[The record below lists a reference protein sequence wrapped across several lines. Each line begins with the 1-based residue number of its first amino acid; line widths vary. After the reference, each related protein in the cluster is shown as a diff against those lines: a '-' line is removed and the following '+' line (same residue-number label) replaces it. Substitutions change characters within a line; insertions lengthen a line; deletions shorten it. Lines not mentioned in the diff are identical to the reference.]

1 MGERGFSK
9 CLNPTA
15 WVRALRCNTVYITRY
30 RSMRVP
36 VSIRTSYFMADKKAL
51 VDSGA
56 TDNFM
61 HPTFA
66 KRMGLGLQKLPTPK
80 KIFNIDNT
88 SNKSGMITHFLDLK
102 VQTNGINKEMRFLV
116 TDIGHEEILLGYPW
130 LATFEPKFQWRSAVI
145 DEQILPIIISSIN
158 PRSIKQQPVIA
169 TGLSEDT
176 KRSIVRQLE
185 TECHVRSVATDLAIE
200 AGAEQ
205 KEAILPEEYKEFARL
220 FNDEAADRFPPAR
233 EWDHAIDL
241 KPGAPDALDCKVYPM
256 TRDEDTALEKFLDEM
271 VAKGYIRPSKSPYA
285 SPFFFV
291 KKKDG
296 KLRPVQDYR
305 RLNSH
310 TVRNQYPLPL
320 IAQLISDLSGAWIFS
335 KVDVQQGYNNVRIK
349 KGDEWKA
356 AFKTKFGHWEPLVMF
371 FGLTNSPSTF
381 QEMMNVIYKEV
392 IEKHARR
399 GTIIRIYMDDI
410 AIATTGTL
418 QDHIDAVRDVLR
430 VAEQHDLYFKLSKCT
445 FHASSID
452 YLGVIIEKG
461 MTRMDPVKIAGI
473 KNWPIPTKVKD
484 VRSFL
489 GFCNFYRTFIR
500 GFAHLARPLNELTRK
515 DAEWSWE
522 SRHQKAFEELK
533 HRVTTEPILAHPI
546 LTDPFELEVD
556 ASGFAMGAVLLQRKE
571 DGKKH
576 PIAYYSKT
584 LSAAERNYDVYDLE
598 LLAIVNALD
607 HWRPYLAGSPHKII
621 IYSDHQN
628 LLYWKEPHKI
638 SRRVAREVLMLSEYN
653 FEIRHI
659 KGTVNGRAD
668 ALSRRPD
675 YDQGQEDNQNITVL
689 PEQVFVRAMEVLPE
703 NTNQEESTLKPWIDP
718 HQLKQHQGVWYKDGR
733 RVVTGDIEAKRYI
746 IQSHHDS
753 PVHGHPGISK
763 TIQLTERL
771 YWWPRMRVDIT
782 EYVKGCAD
790 CQRHKVNTRPT
801 RAPLQPIYPKAETTP
816 FETVALDFIV
826 KLPISQGFDSI
837 LTITDQGCT
846 KAAIFI
852 PCNEDITA
860 EETAA
865 LYIKHV
871 FAHFGLP
878 TKVISDRDP
887 RFMSKFIQ
895 AACKVTGVKHAPSTA
910 YHPRT
915 DGQSERSNQWLETAI
930 RFITDQKQKNW
941 APYLPI
947 AQFAH
952 NNWPS
957 DTTRKSPFFL
967 LMGFNPRADWIHA
980 TSPIPK
986 VTLRLEQL
994 KEARIQ
1000 ARDAMVKAQQ
1010 SWVKHRDTPK
1020 YKEGDLVWLEGKNL
1034 RINQPTAKLAPRRHG
1049 PFKITQVM
1057 SNVNYRLEL
1066 PTQWSIH
1073 PVFHIDLLTPYKET
1087 IMHGPNFTRPTPE
1100 LVDGEEEYS
1109 VEKILDSRHF
1119 GRRRRLQYL
1128 VKWEGY
1134 PDAENMWVDKDDV
1147 FADDKVREFK
1157 ASNPDASTHIRG
1169 TSFAKSP
1176 HSPLPTLSNY
1186 LYQHALSYMSSDG
1199 NNDFADE
1206 YPAGAIA
1213 DSPIPHSQ
1221 EFPINTPVRVPVP
1234 IPVVDFTTLQPLAVD
1249 APVFVPRPVTA
1260 SSSAS
1265 DVAAMFRQLRVHTP
1279 APLTPDGQRAADQAA
1294 ETFAVSFTPAER
1306 RGDQTGPELEQ
1317 GTATRPEA
1325 TVGATQTTPHRRRTN
1340 SNVSTTPHDLQQCAR
1355 CGEQN
1360 QYCHGHTPIIPNASL
1375 NLPPRIPVR
1384 ASIQPDGVARV
1395 NLNRAQATALASRLL
1410 DALEDNQDAAPVPP
1424 AYNEAEEF
1432 ARIVAEGLGIEHAVA
1447 AEGLG
1452 IRTRGGRGQGRGRG
1466 NRPQAVPD
1474 ARRPAN
1480 AQQAQGPR
1488 APRRVQSPVPAGF
1501 EHNRG
1506 PGYIPFRIR
1515 NEHGGETPARYIRA
1529 HLEAPNP
1536 FVEGRLSLNGPTY
1549 HSEIHAAPVVDIDV
1563 PPPLITADI
1572 LRLLDSDYMGYDRVD
1587 EAIGGIGDRSL
1598 RAEVNRYRRL
1608 ERKRKAFQESIRRL
1622 EDQMFTTD
1630 VERRM
1635 CVSRLEAARAMV
1647 RIQREMQDDRHA
1659 FRLSPW
1665 SLERGRLP

>member
-1 MGERGFSK
+1 
-9 CLNPTA
+9 
-15 WVRALRCNTVYITRY
+15 
-30 RSMRVP
+30 MRVP

-61 HPTFA
+61 HPAFA
-66 KRMGLGLQKLPTPK
+66 KRMGLGLQELPNPK

-88 SNKSGMITHFLDLK
+88 SNKSGMITHFLDLN

-145 DEQILPIIISSIN
+145 DERVLPILISSIN
-158 PRSIKQQPVIA
+158 PRSIKHQPVIA
-169 TGLSEDT
+169 TGLSENE
-176 KRSIVRQLE
+176 KQSIVRQLE
-185 TECHVRSVATDLAIE
+185 TECHVRSVATNLAIE

-205 KEAILPEEYKEFARL
+205 NEAILPEEYKEFTRL
-220 FNDEAADRFPPAR
+220 FSDEAADRFPPAR

-256 TRDEDTALEKFLDEM
+256 TRDEDLALEKFLNEM

-335 KVDVQQGYNNVRIK
+335 KVDVRQGYNNVRIK

-392 IEKHARR
+392 IEKHAAR

-410 AIATTGTL
+410 AIATSGTR

-461 MTRMDPVKIAGI
+461 MTCMDPVKIAGI
-473 KNWPIPTKVKD
+473 KNWPTPIKVKD

-489 GFCNFYRTFIR
+489 GFCNFYRPFIR

-515 DAEWSWE
+515 DAEWSWQE
-522 SRHQKAFEELK
+522 RQQKAFEELK
-533 HRVTTEPILAHPI
+533 RRVTTEPVLAHPI

-556 ASGFAMGAVLLQRKE
+556 ASGFAMGAVLLQKKE

-659 KGTVNGRAD
+659 KGTSNGRAD

-675 YDQGQEDNQNITVL
+675 YDQGHEDNQNVTVL
-689 PEQVFVRAMEVLPE
+689 PQQVFVRAMEVLPDIRS
-703 NTNQEESTLKPWIDP
+703 QEESVLKPWIDP
-718 HQLKQHQGVWYKDGR
+718 HQLKQHQGVWYKNER
-733 RVVTGDIEAKRYI
+733 QVVTGDIKDKRHI
-746 IQSHHDS
+746 IQSHHDT

-763 TIQLTERL
+763 TIQLIERL
-771 YWWPRMRVDIT
+771 YWWPKMRLDIT
-782 EYVKGCAD
+782 EYVKGCAE

-801 RAPLQPIYPKAETTP
+801 KAPLQPIY
-816 FETVALDFIV
+816 
-826 KLPISQGFDSI
+826 
-837 LTITDQGCT
+837 
-846 KAAIFI
+846 
-852 PCNEDITA
+852 
-860 EETAA
+860 
-865 LYIKHV
+865 
-871 FAHFGLP
+871 
-878 TKVISDRDP
+878 P

-895 AACKVTGVKHAPSTA
+895 AACKVTGINHAPSTA

-967 LMGFNPRADWIHA
+967 LMGFNPRADWVHA
-980 TSPIPK
+980 TSPIPR

-1000 ARDAMVKAQQ
+1000 ARDAMIKAQQ

-1020 YKEGDLVWLEGKNL
+1020 YKEGDQVWLEGKNL

-1049 PFKITQVM
+1049 PFKIIQVM
-1057 SNVNYRLEL
+1057 SAVNYRLEL

-1073 PVFHIDLLTPYKET
+1073 PVFHIDLLTPYRET
-1087 IMHGPNFTRPTPE
+1087 TMHGPNFTRPTPE
-1100 LVDGEEEYS
+1100 LIDGEEEYS
-1109 VEKILDSRHF
+1109 VEKILDSRRF
-1119 GRRRRLQYL
+1119 SRRRRLQYL

-1134 PDAENMWVDKDDV
+1134 PDSDNMWVDKDDV
-1147 FADDKVREFK
+1147 FAEDKVREFK
-1157 ASNPDASTHIRG
+1157 ASNPGAETHIR
-1169 TSFAKSP
+1169 TSIVAKSP
-1176 HSPLPTLSNY
+1176 HPSPLNRSQLLHT
-1186 LYQHALSYMSSDG
+1186 HALHYMSSDG
-1199 NNDFADE
+1199 NDDLAQE
-1206 YPAGAIA
+1206 YSAGAIA
-1213 DSPIPHSQ
+1213 DSPIPFSQ
-1221 EFPINTPVRVPVP
+1221 ELSINTPVTVHAP
-1234 IPVVDFTTLQPLAVD
+1234 IPIVDFATLRDLSPTA
-1249 APVFVPRPVTA
+1249 ATFVPRPVTA

-1294 ETFAVSFTPAER
+1294 ETFAISYTPAEG
-1306 RGDQTGPELEQ
+1306 RGGQAGVSLEP
-1317 GTATRPEA
+1317 GAAARSEA
-1325 TVGATQTTPHRRRTN
+1325 TLGAPAATMSISRAPSYDSATNEDLRR
-1340 SNVSTTPHDLQQCAR
+1340 CAR
-1355 CGEQN
+1355 CGEQH
-1360 QYCHGHTPIIPNASL
+1360 QYCHGHTPVVPNPSL
-1375 NLPPRIPVR
+1375 DLPPVQPRAPVSGSVPTHR
-1384 ASIQPDGVARV
+1384 VARV
-1395 NLNRAQATALASRLL
+1395 NLNRAQATALAVNLVN
-1410 DALEDNQDAAPVPP
+1410 ALENHQDSSTVPP
-1424 AYNEAEEF
+1424 AYDYGEEIS
-1432 ARIVAEGLGIEHAVA
+1432 RIVAEGLGLDQAVV

-1452 IRTRGGRGQGRGRG
+1452 VRGGGGHHGGQGRGGQPGR
-1466 NRPQAVPD
+1466 VPD

-1480 AQQAQGPR
+1480 PPQATNLR
-1488 APRRVQSPVPAGF
+1488 NRRRPAARPVSPTPPGF

-1506 PGYIPFRIR
+1506 PAFIPFRIQDNGR
-1515 NEHGGETPARYIRA
+1515 ETPARYIRA
-1529 HLEAPNP
+1529 HLDAPNP
-1536 FVEGRLSLNGPTY
+1536 YVEGRLSLDGPTY
-1549 HSEIHAAPVVDIDV
+1549 HSEIHAAAIHDVDI
-1563 PPPLITADI
+1563 PPPPITADI
-1572 LRLLDSDYMGYDRVD
+1572 LRLLHTDYMGHDRVD
-1587 EAIGGIGDRSL
+1587 EALGEIGDRSL
-1598 RAEVNRYRRL
+1598 MAEVAHYRRL
-1608 ERKRKAFQESIRRL
+1608 ERKHKAFQDSITRI
-1622 EDQMFTTD
+1622 EDQLFTCD
-1630 VERRM
+1630 IERRM
-1635 CVSRLEAARAMV
+1635 CVSRLESARAMV
-1647 RIQREMQDDRHA
+1647 RIQAEKQRNQQA

-1665 SLERGRLP
+1665 SVERGRLP